1 MVMREELRSVSR
13 EGGAQC
19 VIHHGIMWMLKW
31 CADNLVLV
39 QQVKKHALESLQYS
53 HAVVGA
59 TALSGS
65 YYGRGSGPIYL
76 DRVRCSGQE
85 STITDCSQNFVG
97 DVSSRCLAHTVDA
110 GVQCNIG
117 R

>member
-39 QQVKKHALESLQYS
+39 QQVYINIIHFNFNMIIVYRGYCTTR
-53 HAVVGA
+53 VVLWSWKRA
-59 TALSGS
+59 RIFRWNQL
-65 YYGRGSGPIYL
+65 L
-76 DRVRCSGQE
+76 W
-85 STITDCSQNFVG
+85 
-97 DVSSRCLAHTVDA
+97 
-110 GVQCNIG
+110 
-117 R
+117 